1 MILNSS
7 PKLIPNTYSSIL
19 QLLINQ
25 LLDKNPMN
33 RPTAEELC
41 KIISNECSAAKNQ
54 QFNYSGMGFA
64 STPR

>member
-41 KIISNECSAAKNQ
+41 KIISNECSAAKN
-54 QFNYSGMGFA
+54 
-64 STPR
+64 